1 MMICKRHP
9 VKNLQG
15 FQIGMP
21 IFFRFHAGS
30 AAFPRNEG
38 AVSKGSPE
46 KKSKITAAVP

>member
-21 IFFRFHAGS
+21 IFFQFHAGS
-30 AAFPRNEG
+30 AAFPRDE
-38 AVSKGSPE
+38 E
-46 KKSKITAAVP
+46 TADSFWLSAVPVS